1 MTGRRHS
8 LAALALLAA
17 APGQALAQ
25 EASDDHPRPG
35 AGIELFAST
44 DADHTDIVRVSARA
58 LLEYGGADRYR
69 GVVLERV
76 WFTPF
81 GQETRKEERAY
92 LDIADAAGDW
102 RWKARIGSD
111 GHTVLGAASIR
122 KDDWSREF
130 FVEREI
136 IETPMGLDRG
146 IYYTFAGA
154 SFDLPVDERN
164 VFTAMAGVQEFTGRN
179 VRLHLR
185 GSYVNVI
192 RPDWGLSAQLRAR
205 YYHSTE
211 PGEFDYYSPRDYL
224 QVLPMLQLRRFDRGG
239 WEYRAQAA
247 YGAQHAGGAG
257 WFDSRY
263 TNLRVTSP
271 RSGYGWELQAEA
283 TYSNTS
289 ATSGPDYDYVM
300 GRFGIAWAF

>member
-1 MTGRRHS
+1 MSRRLHP
-8 LAALALLAA
+8 LAASALLAVV
-17 APGQALAQ
+17 PGQAFAEDGRDSTL
-25 EASDDHPRPG
+25 RPG
-35 AGIELFAST
+35 AGVELFASS
-44 DADHTDIVRVSARA
+44 DADKTDIVRLSARA
-58 LLEYGGADRYR
+58 LLDYREADQYR
-69 GVVLERV
+69 GIVLERA

-81 GQETRKEERAY
+81 GQETRKQERAY
-92 LDIADAAGDW
+92 LDLADASGSW

-111 GHTVLGAASIR
+111 GHTVLGSASLR
-122 KDDWSREF
+122 RDDWSREF

-154 SFDLPVDERN
+154 SFDLPANERN
-164 VFTAMAGVQEFTGRN
+164 VFTAMAGVQEFSGRN

-185 GSYVNVI
+185 GSYIHVVK
-192 RPDWGLSAQLRAR
+192 PEWGVSAQLRAR

-224 QVLPMLQLRRFDRGG
+224 QLLPMLQLRRFDGG

-247 YGAQHAGGAG
+247 YGGQRATGAG

-263 TNLRVTSP
+263 ANLRVTSP
-271 RSGYGWELQAEA
+271 RWDRGWELQAEA

-300 GRFGIAWAF
+300 GRLGIAWAF

>member
-1 MTGRRHS
+1 MSRPLRP
-8 LAALALLAA
+8 LAACALLAA
-17 APGQALAQ
+17 MPAGQAFAQ
-25 EASDDHPRPG
+25 DDRDNGLRPG
-35 AGIELFAST
+35 AGVELFASS
-44 DADHTDIVRVSARA
+44 DADKTDIVRLSARA
-58 LLEYGGADRYR
+58 LLDYEGPDQYR
-69 GVVLERV
+69 GIVLERA

-81 GQETRKEERAY
+81 GQETRKEERAC
-92 LDIADAAGDW
+92 LDLADTAGSW
-102 RWKARIGSD
+102 RWKARLGSD
-111 GHTVLGAASIR
+111 GHTVLGSASLR

-146 IYYTFAGA
+146 IYYTLAGA
-154 SFDLPVDERN
+154 SFDLPADKRN
-164 VFTAMAGVQEFTGRN
+164 VFIAMAGVQEFTGRN

-185 GSYVNVI
+185 GSYVHVVK
-192 RPDWGLSAQLRAR
+192 PEWGLSAQLRAR

-211 PGEFDYYSPRDYL
+211 PGEFDYYSPRNYVQL
-224 QVLPMLQLRRFDRGG
+224 LPMLQLRRFDGG

-247 YGAQHAGGAG
+247 YGAQHATAGG

-263 TNLRVTSP
+263 ANLRVTSP
-271 RSGYGWELQAEA
+271 RWDKHWELQAEA